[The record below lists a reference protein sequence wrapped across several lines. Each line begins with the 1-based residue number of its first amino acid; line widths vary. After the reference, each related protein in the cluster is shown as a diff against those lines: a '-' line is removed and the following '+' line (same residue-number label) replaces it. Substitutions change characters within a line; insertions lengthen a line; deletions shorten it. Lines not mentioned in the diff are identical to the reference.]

1 MKWLVQK
8 TKDHRIKGNRIHQ
21 KQNSSS
27 LLFFFFL
34 FYCSCRVSSA
44 LQFSSVKMKFT
55 KIFYS
60 ILRTLVHIKFKGGKT
75 SFSFICKFRIGRTGL
90 FVCLFL
96 LLLFFSRVKS
106 IVRRSVSI
114 YLSIYLTIIPRVS
127 VGYEMV
133 DSQRGAYPAGG
144 TPLYKLYRYVP
155 PDRVRYLRRFGLK
168 TGIVLPILVWNRDWF
183 SRELREC
190 MNVFI
195 VSILKE

>member
-1 MKWLVQK
+1 
-8 TKDHRIKGNRIHQ
+8 
-21 KQNSSS
+21 
-27 LLFFFFL
+27 
-34 FYCSCRVSSA
+34 
-44 LQFSSVKMKFT
+44 MKFT

-60 ILRTLVHIKFKGGKT
+60 ILRTLVHIKFKGGKI
-75 SFSFICKFRIGRTGL
+75 SFSFICKFRIGRTVL

-96 LLLFFSRVKS
+96 LLFFFSLVKS
-106 IVRRSVSI
+106 IVRPSVSI

-155 PDRVRYLRRFGLK
+155 PGRVRYLRRFGLK
-168 TGIVLPILVWNRDWF
+168 TSIVLPILIWNRDWF

-195 VSILKE
+195 VLIPNEWERTRNIWILNGFE

>member
-1 MKWLVQK
+1 MKWLVQI

-27 LLFFFFL
+27 LLVFFFFL
-34 FYCSCRVSSA
+34 FYRSCRVSSA
-44 LQFSSVKMKFT
+44 LQSSSVKMKFT

-60 ILRTLVHIKFKGGKT
+60 ILRTLVNIKFKGGKT
-75 SFSFICKFRIGRTGL
+75 SFSFICKFRIGRTVL

-96 LLLFFSRVKS
+96 LLLFFFHVLKASYAPL
-106 IVRRSVSI
+106 
-114 YLSIYLTIIPRVS
+114 YLSIFLTIIPRVS

-133 DSQRGAYPAGG
+133 DSQRGAFPAGG

-155 PDRVRYLRRFGLK
+155 PGRVRYLRRFGLK
-168 TGIVLPILVWNRDWF
+168 TGIVLPILIWNRVWF

-195 VSILKE
+195 VSIPNE

>member
-1 MKWLVQK
+1 
-8 TKDHRIKGNRIHQ
+8 
-21 KQNSSS
+21 
-27 LLFFFFL
+27 
-34 FYCSCRVSSA
+34 
-44 LQFSSVKMKFT
+44 MKFT

-60 ILRTLVHIKFKGGKT
+60 ILRTLVHIKFKFL
-75 SFSFICKFRIGRTGL
+75 SFASFVLDGPFCL
-90 FVCLFL
+90 FVCFCCCC
-96 LLLFFSRVKS
+96 FFHVLKASYAAL
-106 IVRRSVSI
+106 

-127 VGYEMV
+127 IGYEMV

-195 VSILKE
+195 VSILKEWERTGNIWILNGFE

>member
-1 MKWLVQK
+1 M
-8 TKDHRIKGNRIHQ
+8 R
-21 KQNSSS
+21 
-27 LLFFFFL
+27 
-34 FYCSCRVSSA
+34 
-44 LQFSSVKMKFT
+44 FT

-75 SFSFICKFRIGRTGL
+75 SFSFICKFRIGRTVL
-90 FVCLFL
+90 FVCLFVFVVV
-96 LLLFFSRVKS
+96 FFHVLKASYAPL
-106 IVRRSVSI
+106 

-155 PDRVRYLRRFGLK
+155 PGRVGYLRRFGLK

-195 VSILKE
+195 VSILNE

>member
-1 MKWLVQK
+1 M
-8 TKDHRIKGNRIHQ
+8 R
-21 KQNSSS
+21 
-27 LLFFFFL
+27 
-34 FYCSCRVSSA
+34 
-44 LQFSSVKMKFT
+44 FT

-75 SFSFICKFRIGRTGL
+75 SFSFICKFRIGRTVL
-90 FVCLFL
+90 FVCLFVFVVV
-96 LLLFFSRVKS
+96 FFHVLKASYAPLYL
-106 IVRRSVSI
+106 SI

-155 PDRVRYLRRFGLK
+155 PGRVGYLRRFGLK

-195 VSILKE
+195 VSILNEWERTRNIWILNRFE

>member
-1 MKWLVQK
+1 MFTL
-8 TKDHRIKGNRIHQ
+8 
-21 KQNSSS
+21 NSKAGK
-27 LLFFFFL
+27 LHFL
-34 FYCSCRVSSA
+34 
-44 LQFSSVKMKFT
+44 
-55 KIFYS
+55 
-60 ILRTLVHIKFKGGKT
+60 
-75 SFSFICKFRIGRTGL
+75 SFASFVLDGPFCL
-90 FVCLFL
+90 FVCFCCCC
-96 LLLFFSRVKS
+96 FFHVLKASYAPL
-106 IVRRSVSI
+106 

-155 PDRVRYLRRFGLK
+155 FGRGGYLRRFGLK
-168 TGIVLPILVWNRDWF
+168 TGIVLPILVWNRDLL